1 MSTCPFPSVK
11 ALLMFGPWRS
21 RPPKL
26 ASPVMKLLLPSL
38 VAAVFG
44 LARPAVPEIGPRI
57 TLAHE
62 VVDYGTIAFGSDGRC
77 TFPFTNTGDAPL
89 IIQGFQSSC
98 GCLAPN
104 WDREPVLPGA
114 SGKVSLLYDTRR
126 AGPFRKSATLIT
138 NDPERPRIVLSIRG
152 AVLLPDT
159 AASDQ
164 PRGR

>member
-1 MSTCPFPSVK
+1 MTADRYLQRNTMRTLLTS
-11 ALLMFGPWRS
+11 LLMP
-21 RPPKL
+21 
-26 ASPVMKLLLPSL
+26 LLLGASL
-38 VAAVFG
+38 PTG
-44 LARPAVPEIGPRI
+44 QDNGPRI
-57 TLAHE
+57 HFEQE
-62 VVDYGTIAFGSDGRC
+62 VHDYGTIAIGSDGRC

-98 GCLAPN
+98 GCLVPY

-114 SGKVSLLYDTRR
+114 AGKVSLLYDTRR

-152 AVLLPDT
+152 EVLLPDT

>member
-1 MSTCPFPSVK
+1 
-11 ALLMFGPWRS
+11 
-21 RPPKL
+21 
-26 ASPVMKLLLPSL
+26 MKLLLPSL

-44 LARPAVPEIGPRI
+44 LARPAVPEMGPHI

-62 VVDYGTIAFGSDGRC
+62 VVDFGAIAYGSDGRC
-77 TFPFTNTGDAPL
+77 SFPFTNTGDAPL
-89 IIQGFQSSC
+89 IIQSFQSSC
-98 GCLAPN
+98 GCLVPY

-126 AGPFRKSATLIT
+126 AGRFRKSATLVT

-152 AVLLPDT
+152 EVLLPDT
-159 AASDQ
+159 ADSVQ